1 MKREST
7 LLVYGLD
14 HADEKES
21 LGFLQMGQEA
31 VPVHTEIFRLI
42 TYYMSEQQ
50 RVLQLC
56 NGQGISLI
64 RNSNI
69 LREWRRIEETV
80 RPIML
85 RKIAELPIADR
96 QLWHKVIYG
105 DRVQLCFVLNQRA
118 VVKPEILEKYEPIIT
133 DLKMRKGL
141 RVSVVNQN
149 PSRRRVREVLKL
161 APSKSRF
168 SLAAPTGKTVKGL
181 RMVDHSDPLVSHPL
195 VQLRLSA

>member
-21 LGFLQMGQEA
+21 LGFLHMGPEA

-50 RVLQLC
+50 RVRQLC
-56 NGQGISLI
+56 NGKGIAVI
-64 RNSNI
+64 RNSSI
-69 LREWRRIEETV
+69 LREWRRIEETE
-80 RPIML
+80 RSMLL

-96 QLWHKVIYG
+96 QLWYKIIYG

-133 DLKMRKGL
+133 DLKMRKGS

-149 PSRRRVREVLKL
+149 PSRPCVREVLKL
-161 APSKSRF
+161 APFKSRL
-168 SLAAPTGKTVKGL
+168 SLAQPSGKSVKGL
-181 RMVDHSDPLVSHPL
+181 RMVDQSDPLVSHPL
-195 VQLRLSA
+195 VQLGLSA